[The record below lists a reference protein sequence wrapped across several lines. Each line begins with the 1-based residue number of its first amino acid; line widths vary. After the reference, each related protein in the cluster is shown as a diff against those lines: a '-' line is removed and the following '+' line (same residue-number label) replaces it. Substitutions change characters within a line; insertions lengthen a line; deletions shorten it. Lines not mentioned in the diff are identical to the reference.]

1 MGWAMT
7 GSWAAP
13 REALSKVE
21 YGEAPSVL
29 LFADSDCAM
38 ERCRRTAE
46 AAGCRV
52 GAAATIA
59 QGPERLAMQVAA
71 DAAMVEADE
80 DAGEPLDL
88 LLAALRGAARSR
100 RFDSLAVL
108 PEGLRARVAP
118 RRKTSGFHCLFRATG
133 FDRLVTLRTALMPRP
148 LRFRDVK
155 GQGGPKLQQLSEEM
169 GRIATM
175 LAAISEQEMATKRD
189 EDGKIPI
196 TVPLVRAIIRAR
208 RTRDEH
214 FARGLF
220 ADPAWDML
228 LDLFAARLQGEA
240 VSVSSLC
247 IASAVP
253 QTTALRWIKV
263 LTDQGLASRIDDPE
277 DGRRVFV
284 ELTDSAAEAMEAAL
298 NASLRI
304 SPAII

>member
-1 MGWAMT
+1 MT
-7 GSWAAP
+7 GSWTTA
-13 REALSKVE
+13 REALSNVE

-29 LFADSDCAM
+29 LFADSDVAM
-38 ERCRRTAE
+38 ARCRRTAE

-52 GAAATIA
+52 GAEAVVED
-59 QGPERLAMQVAA
+59 GPERLSMQVTAN
-71 DAAMVEADE
+71 AAMVEVEGDP
-80 DAGEPLDL
+80 GQPLDRL
-88 LLAALRGAARSR
+88 LSALRGAARAR
-100 RFDSLAVL
+100 RFDSLVVL
-108 PEGLRARVAP
+108 APGLRSRFAP
-118 RRKTSGFHCLFRATG
+118 KPRSAGFYCLFGATG
-133 FDRLVTLRTALMPRP
+133 FDRLVTLRTALMPRR
-148 LRFRDVK
+148 LRFSDVK

-189 EDGKIPI
+189 GDGRIEI

-208 RTRDEH
+208 RTRDE
-214 FARGLF
+214 FFVPGLF

-228 LDLFAARLQGEA
+228 LDLFAARLQGEP

-247 IASAVP
+247 IAAAVP

-263 LTDQGLASRIDDPE
+263 LTDHGLATRADDPQ

-284 ELTDSAAEAMEAAL
+284 QLTDRAAEAMEAAL

-304 SPAII
+304 APAII